1 MALENFGN
9 SFLLLCGHPDWVAG
23 GCESRN
29 CHCNVDRFQNSFT
42 LTILDKSVTKSLQKN
57 SQHLIRVST
66 VHSVLPGA
74 VLMHSGQWL
83 GFSVAPCRMFVR
95 QCESFEQW
103 SHRSEIA
110 LPSDLWLPAL
120 ILRIH
125 FWRLGPTWT
134 TLLWPPCVADADII
148 FSSCGFFFFLLLLLL
163 LFFLA

>member
-1 MALENFGN
+1 MKAIIIKHTFCCDKLWKSIIMALENFGN
-9 SFLLLCGHPDWVAG
+9 CFLLLCGHPDWVAG

-29 CHCNVDRFQNSFT
+29 CHSNVDRFQNSFT

-95 QCESFEQW
+95 QCESFEQL

-110 LPSDLWLPAL
+110 VTGRQTTVRPVITCSDPIDSLLET
-120 ILRIH
+120 
-125 FWRLGPTWT
+125 GPN
-134 TLLWPPCVADADII
+134 LV
-148 FSSCGFFFFLLLLLL
+148 
-163 LFFLA
+163 